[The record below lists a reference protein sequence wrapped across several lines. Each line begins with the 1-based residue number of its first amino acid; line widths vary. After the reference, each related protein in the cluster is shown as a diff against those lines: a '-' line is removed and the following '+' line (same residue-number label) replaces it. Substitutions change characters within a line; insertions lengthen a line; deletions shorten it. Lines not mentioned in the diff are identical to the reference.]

1 MVVNNSTDT
10 TLVKKKTTLVQLDF
24 ENYLKE
30 DCDYTRSKESWSITR
45 NKKCS
50 MDQLILYN
58 NLVAHE
64 LILIKTICCIA
75 SLSFLTATDAVYID
89 YNIF

>member
-10 TLVKKKTTLVQLDF
+10 TLVKKKNYFQLVQLDF

-30 DCDYTRSKESWSITR
+30 DCNYTRSKESWSITR

-64 LILIKTICCIA
+64 LILI
-75 SLSFLTATDAVYID
+75 
-89 YNIF
+89 

>member
-30 DCDYTRSKESWSITR
+30 DCDYTRSKESWSIPR

-64 LILIKTICCIA
+64 LILI
-75 SLSFLTATDAVYID
+75 
-89 YNIF
+89 

>member
-10 TLVKKKTTLVQLDF
+10 TLVKKTTLVQLDF

-64 LILIKTICCIA
+64 LILI
-75 SLSFLTATDAVYID
+75 
-89 YNIF
+89 

>member
-10 TLVKKKTTLVQLDF
+10 TLVKKKLLSIGTLDF

-30 DCDYTRSKESWSITR
+30 DCNYTRSKESWSITR

-64 LILIKTICCIA
+64 LILI
-75 SLSFLTATDAVYID
+75 
-89 YNIF
+89 

>member
-10 TLVKKKTTLVQLDF
+10 TLVKKTTLVQLDF

-45 NKKCS
+45 YRKCS

-58 NLVAHE
+58 NLVVRE
-64 LILIKTICCIA
+64 LILK
-75 SLSFLTATDAVYID
+75 
-89 YNIF
+89 

>member
-10 TLVKKKTTLVQLDF
+10 TLVKKTTLVQLDF

-30 DCDYTRSKESWSITR
+30 DCNYTRSKESWSITR

-64 LILIKTICCIA
+64 LILI
-75 SLSFLTATDAVYID
+75 
-89 YNIF
+89 

>member
-10 TLVKKKTTLVQLDF
+10 TLVKKTTLVQLDF
-24 ENYLKE
+24 ENYLKQ
-30 DCDYTRSKESWSITR
+30 DCNYTRSIESWSITR

-64 LILIKTICCIA
+64 LILI
-75 SLSFLTATDAVYID
+75 
-89 YNIF
+89 

>member
-1 MVVNNSTDT
+1 MVVYISTDT
-10 TLVKKKTTLVQLDF
+10 TLVKKKTTFVQFDY

-30 DCDYTRSKESWSITR
+30 DCNYTRSKESWSITR
-45 NKKCS
+45 YKKCS

-64 LILIKTICCIA
+64 LILI
-75 SLSFLTATDAVYID
+75 
-89 YNIF
+89 

>member
-10 TLVKKKTTLVQLDF
+10 TLVKKTTLVQLDF

-45 NKKCS
+45 NTKSS

-64 LILIKTICCIA
+64 LILI
-75 SLSFLTATDAVYID
+75 
-89 YNIF
+89 

>member
-1 MVVNNSTDT
+1 MVVYISTDT

-30 DCDYTRSKESWSITR
+30 DCNYTQSKESWSITR
-45 NKKCS
+45 NKKCA

-64 LILIKTICCIA
+64 LILI
-75 SLSFLTATDAVYID
+75 
-89 YNIF
+89 